1 MTTGILG
8 GAFDPPHVGHLVLAR
23 EALERFALDRLVVLV
38 VAAPA
43 HKPVET
49 AVEERLD
56 LARAA
61 FAELP
66 SAEVRRDDHPYTVDS
81 LRAQAL
87 DPAET
92 VFLVGADEFADF
104 LTWKEPD
111 EILELVRLGV
121 ATRPGY
127 PEERLRP
134 VLASLRR
141 PERVEL
147 FEIAAVP
154 ASSTEARSRLE
165 RGEPVGDLLP
175 PAVAALAVE
184 RGLYDENSNRNDA
197 SSSRRPG

>member
-8 GAFDPPHVGHLVLAR
+8 GAFDPPHVGHVVLAR
-23 EALERFALDRLVVLV
+23 EAVERFALDRLVVLV
-38 VAAPA
+38 VAEPA

-49 AVEERLD
+49 PVEERLD

-61 FAELP
+61 FAGVP
-66 SAEVRRDDHPYTVDS
+66 AVEVRRDDHPYTVDS
-81 LRAQAL
+81 LRAEAP

-127 PEERLRP
+127 PEERLQP
-134 VLASLRR
+134 VLAALRR

-147 FEIAAVP
+147 FEIPALS
-154 ASSTEARSRLE
+154 ASSSEARSRLE

-175 PAVAALAVE
+175 PAVAALVVE
-184 RGLYDENSNRNDA
+184 RGLYDE
-197 SSSRRPG
+197 GY

>member
-8 GAFDPPHVGHLVLAR
+8 GAFDPPHVGHVVLAR
-23 EALERFALDRLVVLV
+23 EALQRFALDRLLVLV
-38 VAAPA
+38 VAEPA
-43 HKPVET
+43 HKPVQT
-49 AVEERLD
+49 PVEERLD

-66 SAEVRRDDHPYTVDS
+66 STEVRRDDHPYTVDS

-147 FEIAAVP
+147 FEIPAVS

-184 RGLYDENSNRNDA
+184 RGLYDE
-197 SSSRRPG
+197 GC

>member
-8 GAFDPPHVGHLVLAR
+8 GAFDPPHVGHVVLAR
-23 EALERFALDRLVVLV
+23 EALARFALDRLLVLV
-38 VAAPA
+38 VAEPA
-43 HKPVET
+43 HKPVQT

-81 LRAQAL
+81 LRAQEL
-87 DPAET
+87 DPAKT

-121 ATRPGY
+121 ATRHGY

-134 VLASLRR
+134 VLAALRR

-147 FEIAAVP
+147 FEIPAVP

-184 RGLYDENSNRNDA
+184 RGLYHD
-197 SSSRRPG
+197 GC

>member
-8 GAFDPPHVGHLVLAR
+8 GAFDPPHVGHVVLAR

-61 FAELP
+61 FAEL

-127 PEERLRP
+127 PEERLRT

-141 PERVEL
+141 PERVKL
-147 FEIAAVP
+147 FEIPAVP